1 MADELVKVNDK
12 EYRLMELLGKGKGGY
27 SYLASD
33 GVKQYVLKQLHHEP
47 CDYYQFGNKLEAEL
61 RDQNTLIR
69 SMVCARFFILPKP
82 ILTTFQR
89 ILSCRMKKCS
99 ILIMNAMSIW
109 KNGISR
115 IGASSIGH

>member
-99 ILIMNAMSIW
+99 ILIMNAMNIW

-115 IGASSIGH
+115 IGESSIGL